1 PHRRPGPKLCHQLL
15 RSYNS
20 PLHLRGRVA
29 RQPFDSRQEPLCG
42 ARRASLWVVRLF
54 FRDRGHRRVMRA
66 AMNEVEA
73 RIDDLAGPIAA
84 AYGCEPILTTVR
96 RGNRATMVTV
106 YLDVVSPEPD
116 VPDRAR
122 AERPFDPV
130 AEPAPEPYLG
140 SPVSVGT
147 CARVSAELGAAIDAE
162 DAVVGRYVLEVS
174 SPGIERPLV
183 RPKDFV
189 RFRGHP
195 VDVRFREAGGGTAA
209 GVRGAVRREAPDSP
223 PVQRV
228 RGILSS
234 VGADAFDVVP
244 EPPGPAGARDPGG
257 SVRVPFDGVVFA
269 RLVYRRPVSGGRGPA
284 RGGRPRPVRGGG
296 RGKDFRGGPGGGE
309 ARSGGLPPGTGE

>member
-1 PHRRPGPKLCHQLL
+1 
-15 RSYNS
+15 
-20 PLHLRGRVA
+20 
-29 RQPFDSRQEPLCG
+29 
-42 ARRASLWVVRLF
+42 
-54 FRDRGHRRVMRA
+54 
-66 AMNEVEA
+66 MNEVEA

-106 YLDVVSPEPD
+106 YLDVVSPEPG
-116 VPDRAR
+116 VPDLAR

-162 DAVVGRYVLEVS
+162 EAVVGRYVLEVS

-189 RFRGHP
+189 RFRGQP
-195 VDVRFREAGGGTAA
+195 VDVRFRKAGGGTL
-209 GVRGAVRREAPDSP
+209 RF
-223 PVQRV
+223 

-244 EPPGPAGARDPGG
+244 ESPGPAGARDPGG

-269 RLVYRRPVSGGRGPA
+269 RLVYRGPVSGGRGPA
-284 RGGRPRPVRGGG
+284 RVGRPRPVRGGG
-296 RGKDFRGGPGGGE
+296 RGVEP
-309 ARSGGLPPGTGE
+309 RSAEQPPGTGE